1 VLAYTPNM
9 QIHATGFEGRIEQA
23 LYLGPA
29 TQYLVR
35 CGGQLFH
42 ALELHRRGA
51 KPHAEGA
58 PVSLGWKR
66 EEALIYPA

>member
-1 VLAYTPNM
+1 L
-9 QIHATGFEGRIEQA
+9 
-23 LYLGPA
+23 
-29 TQYLVR
+29 YLVR
-35 CGGQLFH
+35 CGDRLFH
-42 ALELHRRGA
+42 VLELRRRGA